1 MEEAHGIICG
11 KHPAP
16 QASFGSVPTEEPRR
30 AQPGPTVWGKQ
41 TGELVTTMMVV
52 MRGQW
57 GWSAQLVEGSP
68 CAQHGAKHLG
78 CINSSNSHNSH
89 EKWEWRSSKET
100 LLREVHSLVSKLAEQ
115 IQNLFFFFFSKRS
128 RSFTVGI
135 GGEYICSREVNIFSR
150 KGLAVH
156 LLIPSPPQQC
166 FSNLHV
172 PTNHLEV
179 LGQCRF

>member
-1 MEEAHGIICG
+1 MFADPIFLYWMRS
-11 KHPAP
+11 
-16 QASFGSVPTEEPRR
+16 SFI
-30 AQPGPTVWGKQ
+30 
-41 TGELVTTMMVV
+41 
-52 MRGQW
+52 
-57 GWSAQLVEGSP
+57 P
-68 CAQHGAKHLG
+68 CAGHIPGHPETDF
-78 CINSSNSHNSH
+78 SSNSHNSH

-115 IQNLFFFFFSKRS
+115 IQNLFFFFSKRS

-172 PTNHLEV
+172 PTNHLGI
-179 LGQCRF
+179 LLKCRFWFGTSGVGPENLHS